1 MTLIFNLIEKYIIDF
16 KLNEKTQIT
25 INLSPISK
33 KMEGIIMIQ
42 LKALYKVFI
51 FWTQFTSIAE

>member
-1 MTLIFNLIEKYIIDF
+1 MTLIFNLIEKYIIDI

-33 KMEGIIMIQ
+33 KMEGIIMIK

-51 FWTQFTSIAE
+51 FWT